1 MPHALYTAAGAE
13 VCLIVKDHKGEGH
26 KEAKKRVKQAEL
38 ARIAKVQLNPVHTLL
53 SCAEPHAAFIPGHN
67 GEVMRACSAVLVC
80 SPPRTVIETPPGEL
94 HTCPAHTCYAL
105 PCSCSVHDPGLPRN

>member
-38 ARIAKVQLNPVHTLL
+38 ARIAKVQVIRPHWTLMHGI
-53 SCAEPHAAFIPGHN
+53 AGDAADALQAGRRRD
-67 GEVMRACSAVLVC
+67 VTSASWVALLATT
-80 SPPRTVIETPPGEL
+80 PRL
-94 HTCPAHTCYAL
+94 AL
-105 PCSCSVHDPGLPRN
+105 RSRQL